1 MGVVTLV
8 AIKYEDEV
16 VDFVRLEL
24 GNQLSRSIDVGAI
37 EYDLFESFPNV
48 SVSLNHVK
56 TYSFEKGDKPFLD
69 LQRIYLVFNLLS
81 VITGE
86 LSVNK
91 IILEEGQVNIILN
104 KEGVPNYN
112 ILKETKDSVSSNSKF
127 SIENVMLTN
136 VNVGYFDWKE
146 NQEYGV
152 DFIEGTIK
160 PISLKDSVVLEVN
173 FTGKVCPIKLKD
185 FKTSKNIPLD
195 GVLNISIKK
204 EGLNFKFKGG
214 LNESPTEFKGLTQI
228 KTKKEFWDFE
238 FELKNHSVNS
248 LLSVLPESLNYN
260 GIKSIVGVISAKVF
274 IKGEK
279 TSNRLPAL
287 KIEYQLNKT
296 NYKRDNHDFEE
307 ISATGVYTQPNLNK
321 SKGSKISVS
330 SFIGIYEG
338 IKIAGSG
345 ILSDFKR
352 PLIEAEIQSEFQ
364 LNQIHKKLLSED
376 FKVLSGTAF
385 LDINLRGRLIE
396 IFANNNFKSLDKF
409 KSEGTLILD
418 DLVAQPKDFDYPI
431 SILNG
436 KLNFTGKNLRLE
448 SFEGRLQSTT
458 FKIDGLITNYLKTIL
473 VNEPLTFDANLQI
486 DKMALEDFV
495 GELTDSSQQTTEK
508 YNFNLPKSISLR
520 THLKMG
526 EFTFRKFKGKEV
538 SGEMNLKNQILT
550 FNNLKLKT
558 CNGEASL
565 EGSINTQYPNKVVY
579 KTKTILKVIDAKKA
593 FYQFENFGQDVLLE
607 HHVNGKVS
615 LETNLIVES
624 DKELN
629 IDENKIFNETKLTIN
644 NGELVRFEP
653 LIELQDF
660 LNKDLK
666 LNFNLSHLKFQT
678 LKNDI
683 KITNSVIYIPEMAI
697 RSSDI
702 NLDMQGTHTFEQE
715 IDYLVKIKH
724 SEIFKAKRQNKI
736 DIEFGVLENKD
747 KTATLPLRMKGN
759 IEDPKFTYD
768 MKSKR
773 ELVKETLKK
782 EGQHI
787 SKVLKKEF
795 TGIFKSKEKKKKS
808 RKEFVE
814 EETPEDLNEE
824 RLKVTQELVW
834 DEDEE

>member
-173 FTGKVCPIKLKD
+173 FTGKVCPVKLKD

-214 LNESPTEFKGLTQI
+214 LNESPAEFKGLTQI
-228 KTKKEFWDFE
+228 KTKKEFWDLE

-260 GIKSIVGVISAKVF
+260 GIKSIVGVISTKVF

-364 LNQIHKKLLSED
+364 LSQIHKKLLSED

-418 DLVAQPKDFDYPI
+418 DLVAQPKDFSYPI

-683 KITNSVIYIPEMAI
+683 KITNSIIYIPEMAI

-736 DIEFGVLENKD
+736 DIEFGVFENKD

-795 TGIFKSKEKKKKS
+795 TGIFKSKEKKEKL

-814 EETPEDLNEE
+814 EETPEDLNKE